1 MMKKVLYILF
11 TSIALVSCK
20 QGPSPFDGK
29 FEDVVQSTNT
39 IEIKH
44 QSGKMY
50 KLLSASGK
58 KEVILEQQ
66 GRKLMG
72 IFSGDKISCEFT
84 PGFDTVVCKI
94 NGDLS
99 MICKR
104 QKK

>member
-1 MMKKVLYILF
+1 MKKVLSILLTAIVF
-11 TSIALVSCK
+11 ISCK
-20 QGPSPFDGK
+20 QSPSPFDGK

-50 KLLSASGK
+50 KLISASGK
-58 KEVILEQQ
+58 NEVMLEQQ
-66 GRKLMG
+66 GRKLLG
-72 IFSGDKISCEFT
+72 IFSGDKISCEYT
-84 PGFDTVVCKI
+84 PGFDTVVCKT
-94 NGDLS
+94 NGDVS

>member
-1 MMKKVLYILF
+1 MKKVLFILITAIVF
-11 TSIALVSCK
+11 ISCK

-50 KLLSASGK
+50 KLISASGK
-58 KEVILEQQ
+58 KEVILEQE
-66 GRKLMG
+66 GRKLLG
-72 IFSGDKISCEFT
+72 IFKGDKIACEYT
-84 PGFDTVVCKI
+84 PGFDTVVCKT
-94 NGDLS
+94 NGDIS